1 VVREGSDLRSDSS
14 VGVSRGNLGVEKRIL
29 QGDVIMWEV
38 TLYIQG
44 TERS

>member
-1 VVREGSDLRSDSS
+1 MREGSYLRSDRE
-14 VGVSRGNLGVEKRIL
+14 VGVSGGNLGVEKRIL

-44 TERS
+44 TERR